1 MVAVEA
7 AAKKEIMIIMLI
19 MVELIMVVLI
29 MVELIIKMVVGF
41 FGLEASKNLAAL
53 SYNRIIWLRCM

>member
-7 AAKKEIMIIMLI
+7 AAKKEIMI
-19 MVELIMVVLI
+19 I

-53 SYNRIIWLRCM
+53 SYNRNIWL

>member
-7 AAKKEIMIIMLI
+7 AAKKEIMMLALTI
-19 MVELIMVVLI
+19 VPIMVV
-29 MVELIIKMVVGF
+29 LIIKMVVGF

-53 SYNRIIWLRCM
+53 SCNRIIWLRCM

>member
-29 MVELIIKMVVGF
+29 IKMVVGF

-53 SYNRIIWLRCM
+53 SCNRIIWLRCM

>member
-7 AAKKEIMIIMLI
+7 AAKKEIMITMLI
-19 MVELIMVVLI
+19 MVELIMN
-29 MVELIIKMVVGF
+29 ELIIKMVVGF

-53 SYNRIIWLRCM
+53 SCNRIIWLRCM

>member
-7 AAKKEIMIIMLI
+7 AAKKEIMI
-19 MVELIMVVLI
+19 I

-53 SYNRIIWLRCM
+53 SCNRIIWLRCM

>member
-7 AAKKEIMIIMLI
+7 AAKKEIMIIM
-19 MVELIMVVLI
+19 LI

-53 SYNRIIWLRCM
+53 SCNRIIWLRCM

>member
-19 MVELIMVVLI
+19 MVELI

-53 SYNRIIWLRCM
+53 SCNRIIWLRCM

>member
-19 MVELIMVVLI
+19 MDELIMVV
-29 MVELIIKMVVGF
+29 LIIKMVVGF

-53 SYNRIIWLRCM
+53 SCNRIIWLRCM

>member
-7 AAKKEIMIIMLI
+7 AAKKEIMIIMPT
-19 MVELIMVVLI
+19 MVELIMVV
-29 MVELIIKMVVGF
+29 LIIKMVVGF

>member
-7 AAKKEIMIIMLI
+7 AAKKEIMMLVLTI
-19 MVELIMVVLI
+19 VLIMVV
-29 MVELIIKMVVGF
+29 LIIKMVVGF

-53 SYNRIIWLRCM
+53 SCNRIIWLRCM

>member
-19 MVELIMVVLI
+19 MVELIIVV
-29 MVELIIKMVVGF
+29 LIIKMVVGF

-53 SYNRIIWLRCM
+53 SCNRIIWLRCM

>member
-19 MVELIMVVLI
+19 MVLI
-29 MVELIIKMVVGF
+29 MVELIIEMVVGF
-41 FGLEASKNLAAL
+41 FGRDASKNLTAL
-53 SYNRIIWLRCM
+53 SCNRNIWL

>member
-7 AAKKEIMIIMLI
+7 AAKKEIMIIM
-19 MVELIMVVLI
+19 LIMVVLI

-53 SYNRIIWLRCM
+53 SCNRIIWLRCM

>member
-19 MVELIMVVLI
+19 MVELI

-53 SYNRIIWLRCM
+53 SYNRNIWL

>member
-7 AAKKEIMIIMLI
+7 AAKKEIMITMLI
-19 MVELIMVVLI
+19 MVELI

-53 SYNRIIWLRCM
+53 SCNRIIWLRCM

>member
-19 MVELIMVVLI
+19 MVVLIMVV
-29 MVELIIKMVVGF
+29 LIIKMVVGF

-53 SYNRIIWLRCM
+53 SCNRIIWLRCM